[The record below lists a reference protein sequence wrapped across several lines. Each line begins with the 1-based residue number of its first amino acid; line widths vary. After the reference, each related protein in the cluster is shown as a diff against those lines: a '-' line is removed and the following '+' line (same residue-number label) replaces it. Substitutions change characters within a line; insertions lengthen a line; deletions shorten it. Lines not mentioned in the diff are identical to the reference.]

1 MFFRASRKTQP
12 VDTFAFPTG
21 PDFVPDGLTAPT
33 PGYRRNATL
42 AMLSLGGFMLFY
54 LALMIWFGWSAWA
67 IFRDMAAM
75 PDLNIMLG
83 VAGASSAFLAIF
95 MAKGLLFIQ
104 RSEGPRDYELKRAD
118 HPRLFRFL
126 NAIAE
131 EAGAPKPHRV
141 FLSPRVNAS
150 VSYDLSLLNLIM
162 PARKN
167 LEIGLGLVNVLSLG
181 ELKAVLAHEFGHFA
195 QKTMAVGR
203 WVYIAQQVATQIV
216 NRRDALDS
224 FLVGLGRFDLR
235 VAWIGWTLQF
245 VVWSLRSLIDTLL
258 MGVILAQ
265 RALSREMEFQADLV
279 SVSLCGS
286 DALINA
292 LHKLSGADDAMQR
305 ATNFA
310 VNEKLAG
317 KPVADVFTVQ
327 SRILEHLRDIYADPH
342 YGADPAAPEGPPNAH
357 RVFKSSIA
365 APPRMWATHP
375 ANTDR
380 EDNAKFHYVPCQTDS
395 RSAWE
400 LFPDAAA
407 LRVDVTSHMLKDVTA
422 AAPTEGA
429 SQFAPEEETLARLDE
444 NYTHIL
450 VNPRYRGAYLGR
462 PVARDFKSVQD
473 MYALPA
479 DTRDL
484 QGAIASLYAPSFG
497 DALEKLRELHEEK
510 FNFEGLRKGYLKAP
524 SGVVRWRGD
533 EVSPRELPRIL
544 KSLEEEIAPLE
555 DETRNH
561 ARRVRGLHMA
571 AATKLGQ
578 GWDQYLL
585 GLASLVHY
593 LEHTTADLLDLDGVL
608 QNVFAVV
615 MADGT
620 VSKKELKRLI
630 AASNDLHTG
639 LAGIY
644 ATAGEVRL
652 DERVASRTDI
662 HDFSAALG
670 PFTLVPA
677 DQQNIG
683 AWLNGIGGWT
693 SATIGL
699 LNVCRNA
706 ALQEL
711 LLCEDEVASMLSL
724 EGAIPHAPAPAV
736 TPASYPRLMT
746 NESRP
751 RQTKLRWWDRFQT
764 ADGWIAA
771 TARTLVALTV
781 VGSVIALGIVL
792 TIPEAARAFDPPL
805 EPVPWPVDEPSLSQP
820 EAPPTLETVAPPA
833 LDATPM
839 EEPAAPVES
848 APVEPEEAPA
858 PSSPE
863 AAPDSSQAV
872 PEEMMAPTSPV
883 EPEGTPV
890 PEDAA
895 TP

>member
-1 MFFRASRKTQP
+1 
-12 VDTFAFPTG
+12 
-21 PDFVPDGLTAPT
+21 
-33 PGYRRNATL
+33 
-42 AMLSLGGFMLFY
+42 
-54 LALMIWFGWSAWA
+54 
-67 IFRDMAAM
+67 
-75 PDLNIMLG
+75 
-83 VAGASSAFLAIF
+83 
-95 MAKGLLFIQ
+95 
-104 RSEGPRDYELKRAD
+104 
-118 HPRLFRFL
+118 
-126 NAIAE
+126 
-131 EAGAPKPHRV
+131 V

-216 NRRDALDS
+216 NRRDALDT
-224 FLVGLGRFDLR
+224 FLAGLGRFDLR

-317 KPVADVFTVQ
+317 KPVADVFVVQ
-327 SRILEHLRDIYADPH
+327 SRILQHLRDIYADPH
-342 YGADPAAPEGPPNAH
+342 YGADPAAPAGPPNAH

-380 EDNAKFHYVPCQTDS
+380 EDNAKFHYVPCEVDN

-407 LRVDVTSHMLKDVTA
+407 LRIDVTSHMLKDVTS

-429 SQFAPEEETLARLDE
+429 AQFAPMEESLARLDE

-462 PVARDFKSVQD
+462 PVARDFKSVQE
-473 MYALPA
+473 MYAPSG

-484 QGAIASLYAPSFG
+484 QAAITSLYAPAFG

-524 SGVVRWRGD
+524 TGVVRWRGD
-533 EVSPRELPRIL
+533 EVAPRELPRIL

-608 QNVFAVV
+608 QNVFGVV
-615 MADGT
+615 MADGN

-630 AASNDLHTG
+630 AASNDLHAS

-644 ATAGEVRL
+644 ATAGDVRL
-652 DERVASRTDI
+652 DERTAARTDI
-662 HDFSAALG
+662 HDFGAALG
-670 PFTLVPA
+670 PFSLVPA

-699 LNVCRNA
+699 LNACRNA

-711 LLCEDEVASMLSL
+711 LLCEDEVAHMLSL
-724 EGAIPHAPAPAV
+724 GGAAPHAPAPALI
-736 TPASYPRLMT
+736 PANYPRLMT
-746 NESRP
+746 TESRP
-751 RQTKLRWWDRFQT
+751 RQMKLRWWDRFQT

-771 TARTLVALTV
+771 TARTIVALTV

-805 EPVPWPVDEPSLSQP
+805 EPQPWRVDAPSLSQP
-820 EAPPTLETVAPPA
+820 VEPPA
-833 LDATPM
+833 LEAAPS
-839 EEPAAPVES
+839 EEPAAPVETPP
-848 APVEPEEAPA
+848 AEPEATDETLPPQSMETAPTE
-858 PSSPE
+858 SSP
-863 AAPDSSQAV
+863 A
-872 PEEMMAPTSPV
+872 PEEMS
-883 EPEGTPV
+883 TPV
-890 PEDAA
+890 PVETTDPDTAPIAA
-895 TP
+895 PEAPQ

>member
-1 MFFRASRKTQP
+1 MLFRASRKTQP
-12 VDTFAFPTG
+12 VDTFAFPSG

-33 PGYRRNATL
+33 PGYRRNATF

-54 LALMIWFGWSAWA
+54 LALMIWFGWSAWV

-118 HPRLFRFL
+118 HPRVFRFL

-150 VSYDLSLLNLIM
+150 VSYDLSLLNLIL

-216 NRRDALDS
+216 NRRDALDT
-224 FLVGLGRFDLR
+224 FLAGLGRFDLR

-279 SVSLCGS
+279 SVQLCGS

-317 KPVADVFTVQ
+317 KPVADVFVVQ
-327 SRILEHLRDIYADPH
+327 SRVLEHLRDIYADPH
-342 YGADPAAPEGPPNAH
+342 YGADPAAPAGPPNAH

-380 EDNAKFHYVPCQTDS
+380 EDNAKFNYVPCQVDS

-400 LFPDAAA
+400 LFPDAAT
-407 LRVDVTSHMLKDVTA
+407 LRIDVTSHMLKDVTA

-429 SQFAPEEETLARLDE
+429 AQFAPMEESLARLDE

-462 PVARDFKSVQD
+462 PVARDFKAVQD
-473 MYALPA
+473 MYAPPG
-479 DTRDL
+479 DTKDL
-484 QGAIASLYAPSFG
+484 QTAIASLYAPAFG

-524 SGVVRWRGD
+524 SGVVRWRGN
-533 EVSPRELPRIL
+533 EVAPRELPRIL

-561 ARRVRGLHMA
+561 ARRVRGLHLA
-571 AATKLGQ
+571 AATKLGR

-585 GLASLVHY
+585 GLASLIHY

-630 AASNDLHTG
+630 AASNDLHAG
-639 LAGIY
+639 LSGIY
-644 ATAGEVRL
+644 ATAGDVHL
-652 DERVASRTDI
+652 DERTAARTDI

-670 PFTLVPA
+670 PFTLVAA

-683 AWLNGIGGWT
+683 AWLNAISGWT
-693 SATIGL
+693 SATTGL
-699 LNVCRNA
+699 LNACRNA

-711 LLCEDEVASMLSL
+711 LLCEDEVAAMLSL
-724 EGAIPHAPAPAV
+724 EGAIPHAPAPAA
-736 TPASYPRLMT
+736 TPATYPRLMT
-746 NESRP
+746 TESRP

-771 TARTLVALTV
+771 TARTIVALTV

-792 TIPEAARAFDPPL
+792 TVPEAARAFDQPL
-805 EPVPWPVDEPSLSQP
+805 EPQPWTVDEPSMSQP
-820 EAPPTLETVAPPA
+820 EAPPTLETLPPPTLEA
-833 LDATPM
+833 APM

-848 APVEPEEAPA
+848 APVEPEAAPA
-858 PSSPE
+858 ESSP
-863 AAPDSSQAV
+863 A
-872 PEEMMAPTSPV
+872 PEEMSAPVPV
-883 EPEGTPV
+883 ETTEPDAIPIAAPEAPQ
-890 PEDAA
+890 
-895 TP
+895 

>member
-1 MFFRASRKTQP
+1 
-12 VDTFAFPTG
+12 
-21 PDFVPDGLTAPT
+21 
-33 PGYRRNATL
+33 
-42 AMLSLGGFMLFY
+42 
-54 LALMIWFGWSAWA
+54 MIWFGWSAWV

-118 HPRLFRFL
+118 HPRVFRFL

-150 VSYDLSLLNLIM
+150 VSYDLSLLNLIL

-181 ELKAVLAHEFGHFA
+181 EFKAVLAHEFGHFA

-216 NRRDALDS
+216 NRRDALDT
-224 FLVGLGRFDLR
+224 FLAGLGRR

-317 KPVADVFTVQ
+317 KPVADVFVVQ
-327 SRILEHLRDIYADPH
+327 SRILQHLRDIYADPH
-342 YGADPAAPEGPPNAH
+342 YGADPAAPAGPPNAH

-380 EDNAKFHYVPCQTDS
+380 EDNAKFHYVPCEVDN

-407 LRVDVTSHMLKDVTA
+407 LRIDVTSHMLKDVTS

-429 SQFAPEEETLARLDE
+429 AQFAPMEESLARLDE

-462 PVARDFKSVQD
+462 PVARDFKSVQE
-473 MYALPA
+473 MYAPSG

-484 QGAIASLYAPSFG
+484 QAAITSLYAPAFG

-524 SGVVRWRGD
+524 TGVVRWRGD
-533 EVSPRELPRIL
+533 EVAPRELPRIL

-608 QNVFAVV
+608 QNVFGVV
-615 MADGT
+615 MADGN

-630 AASNDLHTG
+630 AASNDLHAS

-644 ATAGEVRL
+644 ATAGDVRL
-652 DERVASRTDI
+652 DERTAARTDI
-662 HDFSAALG
+662 HDFGAALG
-670 PFTLVPA
+670 PFSLVPA

-699 LNVCRNA
+699 LNACRNA

-711 LLCEDEVASMLSL
+711 LLCEDEVAHMLSL
-724 EGAIPHAPAPAV
+724 GGAAPHAPAPALI
-736 TPASYPRLMT
+736 PANYPRLMT
-746 NESRP
+746 TESRP
-751 RQTKLRWWDRFQT
+751 RQMKLRWWDRFQT

-771 TARTLVALTV
+771 TARTIVA
-781 VGSVIALGIVL
+781 SVIALGIVL
-792 TIPEAARAFDPPL
+792 TIPEAARAFDPPH
-805 EPVPWPVDEPSLSQP
+805 EPQPWRVDAPSLSQP
-820 EAPPTLETVAPPA
+820 VEPPA
-833 LDATPM
+833 LEAAPS
-839 EEPAAPVES
+839 EEPAAPVETPP
-848 APVEPEEAPA
+848 AEPEATDETLPPQSMETAPTE
-858 PSSPE
+858 SSP
-863 AAPDSSQAV
+863 A
-872 PEEMMAPTSPV
+872 PEEMS
-883 EPEGTPV
+883 TPV
-890 PEDAA
+890 PVETTDPDTAPIAA
-895 TP
+895 PEAPQ